1 MPAPQKPH
9 REVRGFRTEYSA
21 ITNVLKTDVSIS
33 EAFDPA
39 KGEPFPEAKPFKAIW
54 DTGATNSAVT
64 SKVVSDCALKP
75 IGLAIVQTASGEQ
88 RSNVYLVN
96 ILLPNKV
103 AMVFVRVTEATITG
117 DADVLIGMDII
128 QNGDLTLTNANNK
141 TVFSF
146 QIPSIGGIDPAMHEA
161 APYKTSHIKV
171 GRNDP
176 CPCGSGKKYKK
187 CCAANK

>member
-1 MPAPQKPH
+1 M
-9 REVRGFRTEYSA
+9 G
-21 ITNVLKTDVSIS
+21 
-33 EAFDPA
+33 
-39 KGEPFPEAKPFKAIW
+39 
-54 DTGATNSAVT
+54 
-64 SKVVSDCALKP
+64 
-75 IGLAIVQTASGEQ
+75 
-88 RSNVYLVN
+88 
-96 ILLPNKV
+96 
-103 AMVFVRVTEATITG
+103 FVRVTEATITG

-187 CCAANK
+187 CCGAKK